1 MDRKTKGEKMEEL
14 FNILKDIK
22 SGALPLHEIPGF
34 IAWSFRKTMWFWV
47 AVTFILVIWFIK

>member
-1 MDRKTKGEKMEEL
+1 MEEF

-34 IAWSFRKTMWFWV
+34 IAWSFRKTMWFWAAV
-47 AVTFILVIWFIK
+47 ALILVALLVR